1 MAEQNGQNIHQGH
14 RLRLKRRFHTEGL
27 QHFEEH
33 TALELLLFFAVP
45 RQDTN
50 PIAHRLLNRFGS
62 LSGVFSASMREL
74 TEVDGVGENT
84 ATLLRLVPE
93 LMNFCREKEQEA
105 PTFHNPLSMGEYLA
119 RRLCDQKT
127 ETMLMLC
134 LDGKNRAICCEKLG
148 SGTVGSITTTVRE
161 VAQRCLRN
169 NVSAVVLAH
178 NHPSGLAL
186 PSREDIVMTRK
197 LQDFLREIGVQ
208 LRDHL
213 VITEREFYSM
223 KDHKL
228 F

>member
-1 MAEQNGQNIHQGH
+1 M
-14 RLRLKRRFHTEGL
+14 
-27 QHFEEH
+27 
-33 TALELLLFFAVP
+33 
-45 RQDTN
+45 
-50 PIAHRLLNRFGS
+50 
-62 LSGVFSASMREL
+62 
-74 TEVDGVGENT
+74 
-84 ATLLRLVPE
+84 
-93 LMNFCREKEQEA
+93 
-105 PTFHNPLSMGEYLA
+105 
-119 RRLCDQKT
+119 
-127 ETMLMLC
+127 
-134 LDGKNRAICCEKLG
+134 
-148 SGTVGSITTTVRE
+148 RE